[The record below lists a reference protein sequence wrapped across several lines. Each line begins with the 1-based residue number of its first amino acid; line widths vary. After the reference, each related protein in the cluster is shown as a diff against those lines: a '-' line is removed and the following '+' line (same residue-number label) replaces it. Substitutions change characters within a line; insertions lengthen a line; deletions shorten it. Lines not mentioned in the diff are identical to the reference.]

1 MADKKKVY
9 SITING
15 LKESVDLA
23 KSLND
28 QLATIESTLKK
39 IGNTKIKVEGEL
51 DVNKKAEKKI
61 VSGTNTADSTTVDK
75 EALVQKEK
83 ELAIQKQITAEIKAT
98 GQAQAS
104 LTSEYKDALTEQ
116 MKQQEVVKEVKQGI
130 KDMFSGAKNDA
141 GEYTNTLA
149 GLRAELRDLAKQQ
162 KSVDLGSE
170 EYNKLDDRIL
180 SLTTN
185 LNALEQAHGDFRR
198 QVGKYPTA
206 EIEAFRAKFEELY
219 GNMQQL
225 VQESNNLQRQ
235 LQSATPGTAEYE
247 KLSSQLKNVQT
258 RLKEAKQNVDS
269 FNNSLKAT
277 PKNFEIQVGSTVR
290 NFNSV
295 KDAVKTL
302 TKELQVMTYEGKE
315 NTEEFEVTIQAL
327 GKLKTAI
334 SNTSGEISSYV
345 GNAKGLSDTIEIMKG
360 VTGLASIGQGIMGL
374 FGGIN
379 SDLDESISK
388 FTNLTLIMQGI
399 ETQYKA
405 IQDGTSIWGT
415 TLSKVWNWLDKI
427 GNIKLLLFT
436 GPTLDQTAEKFGKLA
451 KDAKNYAIVLK
462 SMSQWES
469 GNVEEGINRISQE
482 MTDLTNNFAGFPKSF
497 KENFVNIIN
506 SLDNYRIAID
516 TRPAEQ
522 KLQYFDDL
530 IKITQNSIKNLTNQ
544 KVSLDPDIDVYKIAE
559 LEEHLTTLKKQLYDL
574 QKSKV
579 AIETGDTEQIF
590 QDLEQQISSIDEE
603 IEAMNKQGIDTEK
616 FKKLWTELKT
626 VSMNTKIA
634 NENIGKTPALLRNM
648 ANNSRNTA
656 VGMQVA
662 ATAVSGL
669 AKAIKGLLKVTVI
682 LAVVQGAFEA
692 LTWIVE
698 KLADAFKAL
707 KGPGVMDLDDRLDM
721 ISESSDRAKESL
733 GKYIDSV
740 ERAAKTGLIT
750 ELEAEVLA
758 LKAVEKYAMD
768 AAKQLKDYL
777 NTQEEIKAGALSNN
791 LNNSSILGDNSDI
804 KNIDEFKAHYEVL
817 TKAVEDGTDKIAA
830 GWKSGNGWL
839 LTAGDAVE
847 QLGDDTKAILGDMQN
862 EINKI
867 NFNNPEQAVKDFK
880 RITDNEL
887 YKSAIANM
895 HKLFPEEEWAKT
907 LDRMYTIFSQRV
919 ADMEGRAGDLKIAM
933 IQANKEL
940 AKQTELSNINAI
952 ADPNKR
958 QAALDNYN
966 KKQRQEEIKN
976 SLADEKHKQEALT
989 ALDKEYKQKAIDRQ
1003 KSYAKTSHKSATS
1016 SAKKTGDDLEKIMK
1030 QIRDNQT
1037 TIMKDGLDKEIKLLE
1052 NARDDELKAAK
1063 KAGKKQAELIQSIQ
1077 DKYNFLIQKKRE
1089 EWFKKHRKTIEAFNK
1104 EILKITQ
1111 DAANELANVQEQSQ
1125 LNKINREIDENEVTH
1140 TSKKRDIT
1148 YDTTINETETFESN
1162 KRLLQAQKKYHQ
1174 DSLKE
1179 EKEYLSQKSDLRI
1192 AESQQNMQN
1201 LLNEEERNYKA
1212 QIDANKE
1219 AQKAKW
1225 EEVYEWN
1232 KQGIIS
1238 DEEAMQ
1244 MQQQVAVE
1252 YQIASLDLEEAH
1264 QAKIAEIRKNAAT
1277 EQKIIQEETIQE
1289 QQDAQNEANNKRL
1302 SSIQEMYNEI
1312 AEISESE
1319 QRKNTNRTTGLFN
1332 LGKERKRLQDVKQ
1345 SYEDTIKE
1353 IEQMY
1358 EDLKTQFENGEISF
1372 EMFEEGKKQLDSL
1385 KKDAVKSAEDTQDSL
1400 SDLFQTWGKSMAN
1413 WTQQIGSQMQSLYSQ
1428 FNEIMNLK
1436 YDMEEEALDREQEQ
1450 LDRESEMVEK
1460 AYDKQAEIVQRYKD
1474 RINESE
1480 DELKTARG
1488 ERRLALIDGLAKQRE
1503 GYLAETEALAKQQQ
1517 EKEKIAKKEEALK
1530 KKQDALEKK
1539 RKQQQKQQSLINSI
1553 INTALGVTQALGAFP
1568 PPASWILAAAVGAM
1582 GAAQTAMIASQK
1594 YAKGGVI
1601 DGPSHSQGGI
1611 KIPTKKGISEVE
1623 GNEFITN
1630 KKTTSHNTEFL
1641 YYINSIKRK
1650 ITKEDMDKFFDGK
1663 GKVSIP
1669 ASHGMKFA
1677 TGGVIPEMTD
1687 FNIKNQIQPQQQ
1699 EPERTYLVQ
1708 VTDIFNKLE
1717 EFEKVRVLAGLYD
1730 GK

>member
-61 VSGTNTADSTTVDK
+61 VSGANTADTTTVNKD
-75 EALVQKEK
+75 ALVQKEK

-116 MKQQEVVKEVKQGI
+116 IKQQEVVKGVKQGI
-130 KDMFSGAKNDA
+130 KDMFSGAKNEA
-141 GEYTNTLA
+141 GQYTNTLA
-149 GLRAELRDLAKQQ
+149 GLRAELRDLTKEQ

-180 SLTTN
+180 ALTTN
-185 LNALEQAHGDFRR
+185 LKSLEQAHGDFRR
-198 QVGKYPTA
+198 NVGNYPTA

-235 LQSATPGTAEYE
+235 LQNATPGTAEYE
-247 KLSSQLKNVQT
+247 KLSTELTTVQK
-258 RLKEAKQNVDS
+258 RLTEAKQNVDS

-277 PKNFEIQVGSTVR
+277 PKNFEIKVGSTVR

-302 TKELQVMTYEGKE
+302 TRELQVMTFEGKE

-334 SNTSGEISSYV
+334 SNTSGEIGSYV
-345 GNAKGLSDTIEIMKG
+345 GNAKGLSDTIEIMRG
-360 VTGLASIGQGIMGL
+360 VTGIASIGQGLMGL

-405 IQDGTSIWGT
+405 LQDGTSIWGT
-415 TLSKVWNWLDKI
+415 SLSKVWNWLDKI
-427 GNIKLLLFT
+427 GKVTGLDALANTFSNISKNY
-436 GPTLDQTAEKFGKLA
+436 
-451 KDAKNYAIVLK
+451 KNYAIAIDTISK
-462 SMSQWES
+462 WDS
-469 GNVEEGINRISQE
+469 GNVEEGISRISQQ
-482 MTDLTNNFAGFPKSF
+482 MTDLINNTKGVSKAFMENFAK
-497 KENFVNIIN
+497 ITT
-506 SLDNYRIAID
+506 SLAGYRIAID
-516 TRPAEQ
+516 TKPTEE
-522 KLQYFDDL
+522 KLAFLDNRIQYFQEKL
-530 IKITQNSIKNLTNQ
+530 
-544 KVSLDPDIDVYKIAE
+544 AA
-559 LEEHLTTLKKQLYDL
+559 L
-574 QKSKV
+574 QKIKVLIETGKAEGDLDKLKGRIEANEIALNNLQKTKV
-579 AIETGDTEQIF
+579 AIETGDTEQLF
-590 QDLEQQISSIDEE
+590 QNLEKEIASIDAE
-603 IEAMNKQGIDTEK
+603 IEAMNKKGIDTEK
-616 FKKLWTELKT
+616 FKKLWTELKA
-626 VSMNTKIA
+626 VSLNTKIA
-634 NENIGKTPALLRNM
+634 NENIEKTPALLKNM
-648 ANNSRNTA
+648 ANNGKIAA

-669 AKAIKGLLKVTVI
+669 AKAIKGLFKATVV
-682 LAVVQGAFEA
+682 LAVIQVAFEA
-692 LTWIVE
+692 ITWIVE

-707 KGPGVMDLDDRLDM
+707 KGPGVMELDDRLDM
-721 ISESSDRAKESL
+721 ISEASDRAKESL
-733 GKYIDSV
+733 DKYIDSV
-740 ERAAKTGLIT
+740 ERLSKMGMVS
-750 ELEAEVLA
+750 ELSAQKLA
-758 LKAVEKYAMD
+758 LKAVEKSAMD

-777 NTQEEIKAGALSNN
+777 NIQDNIKAGALKDKFTLENHF
-791 LNNSSILGDNSDI
+791 NNSGIWGDNTYI
-804 KNIDEFKAHYEVL
+804 RNIDEFKAHYEAL
-817 TKAVEDGTDKIAA
+817 TKAVELGVDKVEA
-830 GWKSGNGWL
+830 GWKGGTGWL

-847 QLGDDTKAILGDMQN
+847 QLGYDTKSILGDMQN

-867 NFNNPEQAVKDFK
+867 NFNDPEQAVKDFK
-880 RITDNEL
+880 RITNDEL

-907 LDRMYTIFSQRV
+907 LDRMYTIFSDRV
-919 ADMEGRAGDLKIAM
+919 ADMENRAGDLATAM
-933 IQANKEL
+933 IQANKQLE
-940 AKQTELSNINAI
+940 KQTELSKINAI

-958 QAALDNYN
+958 QAALDEYN

-976 SLADEKHKQEALT
+976 SLADEKHKQDALA
-989 ALDKEYKQKAIDRQ
+989 ALDKEYQQ
-1003 KSYAKTSHKSATS
+1003 KSIERQQSYSRSTRTTARN
-1016 SAKKTGDDLEKIMK
+1016 TGDDLSRIMK
-1030 QIRDNQT
+1030 QIRDNQVA
-1037 TIMKDGLDKEIKLLE
+1037 IMKEGLDKELKILE
-1052 NARDDELKAAK
+1052 NAKNDELEAAK
-1063 KAGKKQAELIQSIQ
+1063 KAGKKRGELIQSIQ

-1089 EWFKKHRKTIEAFNK
+1089 EWFKKHKNTIEAFNK
-1104 EILKITQ
+1104 EIIKLTKDTA
-1111 DAANELANVQEQSQ
+1111 DELASIQEQSQ
-1125 LNKINREIDENEVTH
+1125 LNQINRDIEENDVTN
-1140 TSKKRDIT
+1140 TKKKRELS
-1148 YDTTINETETFESN
+1148 YDTTINEDETLASN
-1162 KRLLQAQKKYHQ
+1162 KRLLQAQKKFYE
-1174 DSLKE
+1174 DSLKQ
-1179 EKEYLSQKSDLRI
+1179 EKEYLSKKSDLRI
-1192 AESQQNMQN
+1192 KESQQNMQN
-1201 LLNEEERNYKA
+1201 LLNEEQRSYDE
-1212 QIDANKE
+1212 QIAANNE
-1219 AQKAKW
+1219 AQKAKL
-1225 EEVYEWN
+1225 EEVKEWN

-1238 DEEAMQ
+1238 DEEAKK
-1244 MQQQVAVE
+1244 MQQEVQLKYNNAALN
-1252 YQIASLDLEEAH
+1252 ITDTHEA
-1264 QAKIAEIRKNAAT
+1264 KVAEIKKNAAT
-1277 EQKIIQEETIQE
+1277 EQKIIQEESNQE
-1289 QQDAQNEANNKRL
+1289 QQEAQNEANNKRV

-1312 AEISESE
+1312 GEISDRE
-1319 QRKNTNRTTGLFN
+1319 QRKNTNKTTGLFN
-1332 LGKERKRLQDVKQ
+1332 LGKERQRLQEVKKY
-1345 SYEDTIKE
+1345 YEDAINE
-1353 IEQMY
+1353 IDQMY
-1358 EDLKTQFENGEISF
+1358 EELKTQYENGEISF
-1372 EMFEEGKKQLDSL
+1372 EMFEEGKKQLNGL
-1385 KKDAVKSAEDTQDSL
+1385 KKEAIQAAEDTQAALGNL
-1400 SDLFQTWGKSMAN
+1400 SQTWGQALAD
-1413 WTQQIGSQMQSLYSQ
+1413 WTQKIGSQIQSLYSQ
-1428 FNEIMNLK
+1428 FNDIMNLK
-1436 YDMEEEALDREQEQ
+1436 YDMQEEELNREQEQ
-1450 LDRESEMVEK
+1450 LDKESEMIEK
-1460 AYDKQAEIVQRYKD
+1460 AYDKQAEIVQKYKD
-1474 RINESE
+1474 KINDTE

-1503 GYLAETEALAKQQQ
+1503 GYLAETAVLARQQE

-1539 RKQQQKQQSLINSI
+1539 RKQQQKQASLVNSI

-1568 PPASWILAAAVGAM
+1568 PPASWILAAAVGAL

-1594 YAKGGVI
+1594 YAKGGII

-1611 KIPTKKGISEVE
+1611 KIYTKKGIAEIE
-1623 GNEFITN
+1623 GDEFITN
-1630 KKTTSHNTEFL
+1630 KKTTSHNTEML

-1650 ITKEDMDKFFDGK
+1650 ITREDMDRFFDGN

-1669 ASHGMKFA
+1669 ASHGLKFA
-1677 TGGVIPEMTD
+1677 SGGTIPDLTD
-1687 FNIKNQIQPQQQ
+1687 WNIKNQINPQAQ

>member
-61 VSGTNTADSTTVDK
+61 VSGANTADTTTVNKD
-75 EALVQKEK
+75 ALVQKEK

-116 MKQQEVVKEVKQGI
+116 MKQQEVVKGVKQGI
-130 KDMFSGAKNDA
+130 KDMFSGAKNEA
-141 GEYTNTLA
+141 GQYTNTLA
-149 GLRAELRDLAKQQ
+149 GLRAELRDLTKEQ

-180 SLTTN
+180 ALTTN
-185 LNALEQAHGDFRR
+185 LKSLEQAHGDFRR
-198 QVGKYPTA
+198 NVGNYPTA

-235 LQSATPGTAEYE
+235 LQNATPGTDEYE
-247 KLSSQLKNVQT
+247 KLSTELTTVQK
-258 RLKEAKQNVDS
+258 RLTEAKQNVDS

-277 PKNFEIQVGSTVR
+277 PKNFEVKVGSTVR

-302 TKELQVMTYEGKE
+302 TRELQVMTYEGKE

-334 SNTSGEISSYV
+334 SNTSGEIGSYV
-345 GNAKGLSDTIEIMKG
+345 GNAKGLSDTIEIMRG

-379 SDLDESISK
+379 SELDESISK

-405 IQDGTSIWGT
+405 LQDGTSIWGT
-415 TLSKVWNWLDKI
+415 SLSKAWNWLDKI
-427 GNIKLLLFT
+427 GKFT
-436 GPTLDQTAEKFGKLA
+436 GLDALA
-451 KDAKNYAIVLK
+451 NTFSNIAKNHKNYAIALDT
-462 SMSQWES
+462 MSKWNS
-469 GNVEEGINRISQE
+469 GNVEEGLQRISQE
-482 MTDLTNNFAGFPKSF
+482 MVGLTNNFEGFSKGF
-497 KENFVNIIN
+497 KQKWTDVVN

-530 IKITQNSIKNLTNQ
+530 IQVTKNSLKTLQEQ
-544 KVSLDPDIDVYKIAE
+544 KVLIETGQAAGDLDFLNEKIAN
-559 LEEHLTTLKKQLYDL
+559 TKRQLYDL
-574 QKSKV
+574 HEAKV
-579 AIETGDTEQIF
+579 TIETGDTQQLF
-590 QDLEQQISSIDEE
+590 QNLEKDISAIDAE
-603 IEAMNKQGIDTEK
+603 IEAMNKKGIDTEK
-616 FKKLWTELKT
+616 FKKLWTEMKA
-626 VSMNTKIA
+626 VSLNTKIA
-634 NENIGKTPALLRNM
+634 NENIEKTPALLKNM
-648 ANNSRNTA
+648 ANNGKIAA

-669 AKAIKGLLKVTVI
+669 AKAIKGLFKATVV
-682 LAVVQGAFEA
+682 LAVIQVAFEA
-692 LTWIVE
+692 ITWIVE

-707 KGPGVMDLDDRLDM
+707 KGPGVMELDDRLDM
-721 ISESSDRAKESL
+721 ISESSDKAKESL
-733 GKYIDSV
+733 DKYIDSV
-740 ERAAKTGLIT
+740 ERLSKVGMVSELSAQKLA
-750 ELEAEVLA
+750 LEAV
-758 LKAVEKYAMD
+758 KKSAMD

-777 NTQEEIKAGALSNN
+777 NIQDDIKAGALKDKFTLENHFN
-791 LNNSSILGDNSDI
+791 RSSIIGDNTWI
-804 KNIDEFKAHYEVL
+804 TNLDEYKKHYEAL
-817 TKAVEDGTDKIAA
+817 TKAVELGVDKVEA
-830 GWKSGNGWL
+830 GWKGGTGWL

-847 QLGDDTKAILGDMQN
+847 QLGDETKAILGDMQN

-867 NFNNPEQAVKDFK
+867 NFNDPEQAVKDFK
-880 RITDNEL
+880 RITNDEL

-907 LDRMYTIFSQRV
+907 LDRMYTIFSDRV
-919 ADMEGRAGDLKIAM
+919 ADMENRAGDLATAM
-933 IQANKEL
+933 IQANKQLEN
-940 AKQTELSNINAI
+940 QTELSKINAI

-958 QAALDNYN
+958 QAALDEYN

-976 SLADEKHKQEALT
+976 SLADEKHKQDALA
-989 ALDKEYKQKAIDRQ
+989 ALDKEYQQ
-1003 KSYAKTSHKSATS
+1003 KSIERQQSYSRSTKTTARN
-1016 SAKKTGDDLEKIMK
+1016 TGDDLSRIMK
-1030 QIRDNQT
+1030 QIRDNQVA
-1037 TIMKDGLDKEIKLLE
+1037 IMKEGLDKELKILE
-1052 NARDDELKAAK
+1052 NAKNDELEAAK
-1063 KAGKKQAELIQSIQ
+1063 KAGKKRGELIQSIQ

-1089 EWFKKHRKTIEAFNK
+1089 EWFKKHKNTIEAFNQ
-1104 EILKITQ
+1104 EIIKLTKDTA
-1111 DAANELANVQEQSQ
+1111 DELASIQEQSQ
-1125 LNKINREIDENEVTH
+1125 LNQINRDIEENDVTH
-1140 TSKKRDIT
+1140 TKKKRELS
-1148 YDTTINETETFESN
+1148 YDTTINEDETLASN
-1162 KRLLQAQKKYHQ
+1162 KRLLQAQKKFYQ
-1174 DSLKE
+1174 DSLKQ
-1179 EKEYLSQKSDLRI
+1179 EKEYLSKKSDLRI
-1192 AESQQNMQN
+1192 KESQQNMQN
-1201 LLNEEERNYKA
+1201 LLNEEQRSYEE
-1212 QIDANKE
+1212 QIAANDE
-1219 AQKAKW
+1219 AQKAKL
-1225 EEVYEWN
+1225 EEIEEWN

-1238 DEEAMQ
+1238 DEEAKK
-1244 MQQQVAVE
+1244 MQQEVQLKYNNA
-1252 YQIASLDLEEAH
+1252 ALNLEDIH
-1264 QAKIAEIRKNAAT
+1264 QAKVAEIKKNAAT
-1277 EQKIIQEETIQE
+1277 EQKIIQEESNQE
-1289 QQDAQNEANNKRL
+1289 QQEAQNEANNKRV

-1312 AEISESE
+1312 GEISDRE
-1319 QRKNTNRTTGLFN
+1319 QRKNTNKTTGLFN
-1332 LGKERKRLQDVKQ
+1332 LGKERQRLQQVKRY
-1345 SYEDTIKE
+1345 YEDAINE
-1353 IEQMY
+1353 IDQMY
-1358 EDLKTQFENGEISF
+1358 EELKKQYENGEISF
-1372 EMFEEGKKQLDSL
+1372 EMFEEGKKQLNGL
-1385 KKDAVKSAEDTQDSL
+1385 KKEAIQAAEDTQAALGNL
-1400 SDLFQTWGKSMAN
+1400 SQTWGQALAD
-1413 WTQQIGSQMQSLYSQ
+1413 WTQKIGSQIQSLYSQ
-1428 FNEIMNLK
+1428 FNDIMNLK
-1436 YDMEEEALDREQEQ
+1436 YDMEEEELNREQEQ
-1450 LDRESEMVEK
+1450 LDKESEMIEK
-1460 AYDKQAEIVQRYKD
+1460 AYDKQAEIVQKYKD
-1474 RINESE
+1474 KINDTE

-1503 GYLAETEALAKQQQ
+1503 GYLAETAALARQQE

-1539 RKQQQKQQSLINSI
+1539 RKQQQKQASLVNSI

-1594 YAKGGVI
+1594 YAKGGII

-1630 KKTTSHNTEFL
+1630 KKTTSHNTEML

-1650 ITKEDMDKFFDGK
+1650 ITREDMERFFDGN
-1663 GKVSIP
+1663 GKVRIP
-1669 ASHGMKFA
+1669 ASHSMKYA
-1677 TGGVIPEMTD
+1677 QGGTIPELTD
-1687 FNIKNQIQPQQQ
+1687 WNIKNQIQPLQQQ
-1699 EPERTYLVQ
+1699 PEIRV
-1708 VTDIFNKLE
+1708 VAEVVDIANALDNYTKIQT
-1717 EFEKVRVLAGLYD
+1717 LAGLA
-1730 GK
+1730 K